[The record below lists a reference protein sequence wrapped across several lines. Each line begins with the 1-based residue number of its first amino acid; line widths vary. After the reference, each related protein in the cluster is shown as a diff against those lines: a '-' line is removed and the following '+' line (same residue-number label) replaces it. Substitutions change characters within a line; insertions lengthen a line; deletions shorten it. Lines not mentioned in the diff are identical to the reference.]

1 MIGYVVP
8 SSAAAQMAQLLP
20 PDKVLFRVTRESEEW
35 WVSRH
40 RVPDPPAGVEVYESE
55 HPFLLVSRA
64 FRKANT
70 VIAVRDAVIGHGGF
84 TIIAGP
90 CSVESPDQMDTLAA
104 HLSASGVRLMRGGAF
119 KPRTSPYSFQ
129 GLGIEGLQLFRQ
141 VADCYGMGVVSELL
155 DLSLLDTLY
164 PYVDVIQVG
173 SRNMFNYHLLKEL
186 GKVDKPILLKRGMFA
201 TVEEWLLAAEYI
213 LAHGN
218 DQVILC
224 ERGIRSFDPYF
235 RNLIDFNAVALVKQL
250 SHLPVVID
258 PSQGTGRRDIII
270 PMGRAAHAV
279 GADGLMVE
287 VHPQPEQALSDGFQS
302 LSLPQFDRLMEAVHA
317 PMADTSG

>member
-1 MIGYVVP
+1 M
-8 SSAAAQMAQLLP
+8 
-20 PDKVLFRVTRESEEW
+20 
-35 WVSRH
+35 
-40 RVPDPPAGVEVYESE
+40 
-55 HPFLLVSRA
+55 
-64 FRKANT
+64 
-70 VIAVRDAVIGHGGF
+70 
-84 TIIAGP
+84 
-90 CSVESPDQMDTLAA
+90 
-104 HLSASGVRLMRGGAF
+104 GGAF

-235 RNLIDFNAVALVKQL
+235 RNLIDFNAVADHSIPNSNHGVCLAEGPTHQQKRMFTL
-250 SHLPVVID
+250 IHFHA
-258 PSQGTGRRDIII
+258 GRRVGH
-270 PMGRAAHAV
+270 PMT
-279 GADGLMVE
+279 AD
-287 VHPQPEQALSDGFQS
+287 PPF
-302 LSLPQFDRLMEAVHA
+302 FRLTGHSKQDFVRR
-317 PMADTSG
+317 